1 MNLARGSDNTFVYS
15 ALPASV
21 VLEANKT
28 YYLVS
33 SETENGDTWYNLT
46 QNVTVSGGL
55 SAISTVWRFPV
66 PTTTATGMAASAL
79 VWWGSRVRP
88 AEAPAGNRSLL
99 SF

>member
-1 MNLARGSDNTFVYS
+1 MNLAGGSDNTFVYV
-15 ALPASV
+15 ALPSPV

-33 SETENGDTWYNLT
+33 SETENGDTWYDLT
-46 QNVTVSGGL
+46 QNMTVSGGL

-66 PTTTATGMAASAL
+66 PTTTATGVAASAL
-79 VWWGSRVRP
+79 VRWGSRVHP
-88 AEAPAGNRSLL
+88 AEAPTGNRSLL